1 METMRE
7 LLAVF
12 MLTKASENV
21 LFYRSQGNAARV
33 GLTGPTGFGIRAGPC
48 RASFPNRNRV
58 RKSAAL
64 KTGHLQSVR
73 NTEIFHF

>member
-33 GLTGPTGFGIRAGPC
+33 GLTGPTVWHMGRPVP
-48 RASFPNRNRV
+48 RVFPEP
-58 RKSAAL
+58 K
-64 KTGHLQSVR
+64 
-73 NTEIFHF
+73 